1 MQELFPG
8 TTEALNNLSLYKAN
22 DVKFE
27 DVDAFELEMEH
38 FDDLKTELGYSTV
51 WSMGSGI
58 MNLDTNIFS
67 DKARVVTY
75 KCIKEMGATMDDV
88 TWITFTAVAENGTVG
103 ALWKAAESCF
113 QQAKLA
119 IGDWHYFV
127 EDFELQEDGS
137 LSLVTG
143 S

>member
-1 MQELFPG
+1 MQELFQG
-8 TTEALNNLSLYKAN
+8 TQEALDNLSLYK
-22 DVKFE
+22 KETPMFE

-38 FDDLKTELGYSTV
+38 FDDLKTELGYATT

-58 MNLDTNIFS
+58 MNLDTHIFS

-88 TWITFTAVAENGTVG
+88 TYITFTAVAENGTVG

-113 QQAKLA
+113 VQAKLA

-127 EDFELQEDGS
+127 EDFEVQEDGS

-143 S
+143 A

>member
-8 TTEALNNLSLYKAN
+8 TTEALNNLSLYK
-22 DVKFE
+22 KETPMFE

-38 FDDLKTELGYSTV
+38 FDDLKTELGYTTT

-103 ALWKAAESCF
+103 ALWKAAESCY

-127 EDFELQEDGS
+127 ENFELQEDGS

>member
-1 MQELFPG
+1 
-8 TTEALNNLSLYKAN
+8 
-22 DVKFE
+22 
-27 DVDAFELEMEH
+27 
-38 FDDLKTELGYSTV
+38 
-51 WSMGSGI
+51 
-58 MNLDTNIFS
+58 
-67 DKARVVTY
+67 
-75 KCIKEMGATMDDV
+75 MDDV

-103 ALWKAAESCF
+103 ALWEAAESCF

-127 EDFELQEDGS
+127 EDFEVQEDGS

>member
-1 MQELFPG
+1 MQELFQG
-8 TTEALNNLSLYKAN
+8 TQQALNNLSLYKTETP
-22 DVKFE
+22 VFE

-38 FDDLKTELGYSTV
+38 FDDLKTELEYDTT
-51 WSMGSGI
+51 WSMDSGI
-58 MNLDTNIFS
+58 MNLDQAIFT
-67 DKARVVTY
+67 DKPRVVTY

-88 TWITFTAVAENGTVG
+88 TYITFTAVAENGTVG

>member
-1 MQELFPG
+1 MFDE
-8 TTEALNNLSLYKAN
+8 T
-22 DVKFE
+22 VKFE
-27 DVDAFELEMEH
+27 DVDTFELEMEH
-38 FDDLKTELGYSTV
+38 YDDLKSQLGYQTV
-51 WSMGSGI
+51 WSMDG
-58 MNLDTNIFS
+58 MFQLDQKIFT
-67 DKARVVTY
+67 DKPRVVTY

-88 TWITFTAVAENGTVG
+88 TWITFTAVAENGTIG
-103 ALWKAAESCF
+103 ALWKAAESCY

-127 EDFELQEDGS
+127 ENFELQEDGS